1 MSDSLEAT
9 LADVTVLAE
18 HTGVL
23 PAALPVVQVVAS
35 LLDVAAV
42 SSTAADALVEL
53 ELAATTLVVE
63 VERMVSVSL
72 EATMADV
79 LLAEVS
85 SSVVD
90 APDEEELA

>member
-18 HTGVL
+18 LTGVL
-23 PAALPVVQVVAS
+23 PAALPVVLVVAS

-42 SSTAADALVEL
+42 SSTVADALVEL
-53 ELAATTLVVE
+53 ELAATTLVVV
-63 VERMVSVSL
+63 VERELSVSL